1 MLAPIPFQPSVYSS
15 NGQMLRPATM
25 QGIACAKGLPASFGR
40 YFPASGISM
49 SKGLPILVNLLRVLD
64 DRGVLWLWLPGLDRG
79 LHPAPGTKGRPQFAP
94 KFCGRVHVT
103 ARALH

>member
-64 DRGVLWLWLPGLDRG
+64 DRGVLWLWLPRLYPG
-79 LHPAPGTKGRPQFAP
+79 LHAAAWTVEGHQVAREFG
-94 KFCGRVHVT
+94 GRVHVT